1 MKLEITPSQHYV
13 SDSLMRLRQVAKAEH
28 PANGQPERHKCL
40 RQVTKK
46 QAAVT
51 RTERFTYKPQRD
63 GNVFDWILLNAEVL
77 RQLRRMERHAI
88 EEAAAK
94 SEGLDET
101 KMED

>member
-1 MKLEITPSQHYV
+1 LNKSKPGVKVERR
-13 SDSLMRLRQVAKAEH
+13 D
-28 PANGQPERHKCL
+28 NGQPERHKCL

-51 RTERFTYKPQRD
+51 RTERFTYKPQKD

-77 RQLRRMERHAI
+77 RQLRRMERNAI
-88 EEAAAK
+88 EKAAAK

>member
-1 MKLEITPSQHYV
+1 MVSQKGTNACVKLQKSRR
-13 SDSLMRLRQVAKAEH
+13 RLQEL
-28 PANGQPERHKCL
+28 NDL
-40 RQVTKK
+40 R
-46 QAAVT
+46 
-51 RTERFTYKPQRD
+51 YKPQKH

-77 RQLRRMERHAI
+77 RQLRRMERDAI